1 MKIKDYRC
9 KCGCDD
15 LFFKANGNQTG
26 IYCGRCGKW
35 FKWADK
41 DERNLIEKEYK
52 PVEKTKSEQP
62 VVDNNDADTIKELT
76 NALDRAKVLLKATY
90 DLLQKQQDSPFVL
103 NILDT
108 TAEWDGAECDGYCLQ
123 EDIDNWFLENFDKA
137 LSWDEDDDN

>member
-15 LFFKANGNQTG
+15 LFFKAKGNQTG

-41 DERNLIEKEYK
+41 DERNLITEEYK
-52 PVEKTKSEQP
+52 PVEKAKSEQP
-62 VVDNNDADTIKELT
+62 VVGNNDADTIKELT

-90 DLLQKQQDSPFVL
+90 DILRKQEESPVL
-103 NILDT
+103 NVLAT
-108 TAEWDGAECDGYCLQ
+108 TAEYDGTECDGYCLV
-123 EDIDNWFLENFDKA
+123 EDIDNWFLENFDEA
-137 LSWDEDDDN
+137 LSWDE